1 MKIAVVHP
9 RMSVLGGAERVAIHS
24 IRAGLRAGH
33 RVSLISE
40 QFDPSRVEQFFA
52 CEGLFSKVELLTYP
66 MFRPRLVGSL
76 ILYRQLY
83 YHHRRMREVLSKQ
96 SNFQLLLSTQD
107 IGYVP
112 STSAHVIQYCYFPD
126 YFSHIQTGPSRWWD
140 LYYWPARH
148 FYHDRV
154 NHVDEFLSTSN
165 YTRDSVKKVW
175 QVDSTTLYP
184 PCPVDLYESRE
195 QAKEDLVVTVAR
207 IVPEKRMEVFLE
219 IARQMPSVK
228 FVIVGRIQPGM
239 ENYHDL
245 LRKSAPNNASLIDVP
260 LREAGDLLARAKVY
274 VHCAR
279 NEQFGITIV
288 EAMAAGCVPVVHDSG
303 GPKEI
308 VTPKVGYRWVSVE
321 EATEQ
326 IKVVLQDENK
336 RQALSGASNERSKL
350 FNTDRFE
357 NGLASVFEKYE
368 G

>member
-96 SNFQLLLSTQD
+96 
-107 IGYVP
+107 
-112 STSAHVIQYCYFPD
+112 
-126 YFSHIQTGPSRWWD
+126 
-140 LYYWPARH
+140 
-148 FYHDRV
+148 
-154 NHVDEFLSTSN
+154 SN

-308 VTPKVGYRWVSVE
+308 VTPKVGC
-321 EATEQ
+321 
-326 IKVVLQDENK
+326 
-336 RQALSGASNERSKL
+336 
-350 FNTDRFE
+350 
-357 NGLASVFEKYE
+357 
-368 G
+368 